1 MARYKH
7 TLKQHNLD
15 APREIVPLIMEMLNP
30 KSVVDVGCG
39 LGTFLRVF
47 KEFGVSKVLGLDG
60 KWCNKTLL
68 FQNIDSGDFLE
79 VDLEERINLAERFD
93 LAISLEVAEHLHPE
107 RAQSFVEDLIRLSD
121 VILFAGAIPNQGGDH
136 HVNEQWLEYW
146 IGIFSNYEYKSY
158 DVLRPLIWNN
168 ENIFFWYKQNMILFI
183 KNGVETPGLVKLK
196 SNIIQGI
203 IHPELYLAFS
213 DYRADNAIKRHLKIL
228 LKSVIYKFKS
238 LLKP

>member
-47 KEFGVSKVLGLDG
+47 KEFGVGKVLGLDG

-68 FQNIDSGDFLE
+68 FQNIDAEDFLE
-79 VDLEERINLAERFD
+79 TDLEDRINLAERFD

-107 RAQSFVEDLIRLSD
+107 RAHSFVEDLTRLSD
-121 VILFAGAIPNQGGDH
+121 NILFAGAIPNQGGDH
-136 HVNEQWLEYW
+136 HVNEQWLEFW
-146 IGIFSNYEYKSY
+146 ADIFSKHEYKSY
-158 DVLRPLIWNN
+158 DVLRPLLWNN
-168 ENIFFWYKQNMILFI
+168 KNIYFWYKQNMILFV
-183 KNGVETPGLVKLK
+183 KDGSETEVFKRMKP
-196 SNIIQGI
+196 NIIPDI
-203 IHPELYLAFS
+203 VHPELFLAFS
-213 DYRADNAIKRHLKIL
+213 DYRADNALKRHMKIL
-228 LKSVIYKFKS
+228 LKAVTYKLK
-238 LLKP
+238 LLS